1 MGTLDTV
8 ITLRLDTDIAAWLD
22 ERAVALGHA
31 GQRGQGGGGRSAAI
45 RHDLAWF
52 RANLAADLRTANLTE
67 HEALAILDA
76 MNGWA
81 WYVPGDTMTQANLQS
96 ALLLQIADS
105 IALELLA
112 EKWQLDGPA
121 FLDKLAA
128 LSPGQCYA
136 ILDAGRA
143 AWALTTGDMRER
155 VHAVGLVR

>member
-1 MGTLDTV
+1 MREQSVILRYSLEELAYLDQ
-8 ITLRLDTDIAAWLD
+8 
-22 ERAVALGHA
+22 RAELLGVWYN
-31 GQRGQGGGGRSAAI
+31 GKPNRSAAI

-52 RANLAADLRTANLTE
+52 RDNLDADLRAAALTE
-67 HEALAILDA
+67 REALAVLDA

-81 WYVPGDTMTQANLQS
+81 WDVPGDTMTQANLQS
-96 ALLLQIADS
+96 ALLLQIEAS

-121 FLDKLAA
+121 FLRKLAA

-143 AWALTTGDMRER
+143 AWALRDGDMRER
-155 VHAVGLVR
+155 AYAVGLVR